1 MATTT
6 TRQKTHQSVLPQRAA
21 LESLSADTVGVTTKR
36 GREAHVA
43 GNRGVAAGSD
53 HGRGET
59 VRDDRRRVRRHGQ
72 PVHVGSSVHGGG
84 DPTSTTTE
92 DTTEST
98 TEQVRFTAGKVFV
111 LDRRGEPLM
120 PCHPARAR
128 QLLDKGR
135 ARVARMYPFTI
146 RVVDRIVAGSE
157 IDGVVVKV
165 DPGSKATGIS
175 VARVGGDDILTGLVA
190 VEVRHRGAQIRQ
202 KLQSRAALRRGRRS
216 RKCRYRSPRFLNR
229 TRPTGWLAPSLQHR
243 VDNVIGWVSRLRRL
257 APVVAVSM
265 ELVRFDTQLLE
276 NPSISGVEY
285 QQGTL
290 AGYEVKEYLLEK
302 WGRKCAYCD
311 VSGLPLNVD
320 HIRPRS
326 RGGSHRISNLTLA
339 CVPCNQDKDNRPV
352 EQFVTD
358 PARLS
363 RILATAKRT
372 LRDAAAVNTTRW
384 ALWRELS
391 STGLPVATGTGG
403 RTKWNRTR
411 FGLPKSHTLD
421 AFAVGE
427 VTIISAVPAT
437 VLVTTSTGRGR
448 YARTRSDR
456 YGFPRLVLT
465 RQKKHHGFAT
475 GDLVT
480 ATVLTGQKQGTH
492 TGRVAVR
499 SSGRFNI
506 TTSTG
511 TVQGIGHRHCQLIQ
525 RGDGWNYHHQ
535 KEETKTMAHNSNG
548 GAFPPRPEGLGLHA
562 PEER

>member
-1 MATTT
+1 
-6 TRQKTHQSVLPQRAA
+6 
-21 LESLSADTVGVTTKR
+21 
-36 GREAHVA
+36 
-43 GNRGVAAGSD
+43 
-53 HGRGET
+53 
-59 VRDDRRRVRRHGQ
+59 
-72 PVHVGSSVHGGG
+72 
-84 DPTSTTTE
+84 
-92 DTTEST
+92 
-98 TEQVRFTAGKVFV
+98 
-111 LDRRGEPLM
+111 M

-128 QLLDKGR
+128 QLLEKGR

-146 RVVDRIVAGSE
+146 RVVDRTIADSE
-157 IDGVVVKV
+157 VDGVVVKV

-175 VARVGGDDILTGLVA
+175 VARVDGDGELTGLVA

-216 RKCRYRSPRFLNR
+216 RNCRYRAPRFLNR
-229 TRPTGWLAPSLQHR
+229 SRPTGWLAPSLQHR
-243 VDNVIGWVSRLRRL
+243 VDNVTGWVSQLRRL

-276 NPSISGVEY
+276 NPTISGVEY

-302 WGRKCAYCD
+302 WGRTCAYCD
-311 VSGLPLNVD
+311 ATGVPLNID

-326 RGGSHRISNLTLA
+326 RDGSNRISNLTLA

-363 RILATAKRT
+363 RILTAAKRP

-391 STGLPVATGTGG
+391 ATGLPVVTGTGG

-421 AFAVGE
+421 AISVGN
-427 VTIISAVPAT
+427 VTAIAAVPST
-437 VLVTTSTGRGR
+437 VLVATSTGRGS
-448 YARTRSDR
+448 YARTNSDR
-456 YGFPRLVLT
+456 YGFPRSVRP
-465 RQKKHHGFAT
+465 RQKRHFGFAT

-480 ATVLTGQKQGTH
+480 ATVPTGQKKGTH

-499 SSGRFNI
+499 SSGSFNI
-506 TTSTG
+506 TTASG
-511 TVQGIGHRHCQLIQ
+511 TVQGIGHRHCRLIQ
-525 RGDGWNYHHQ
+525 RGDGWNYHRQ
-535 KEETKTMAHNSNG
+535 KEETKTMAHLSNG
-548 GAFPPRPEGLGLHA
+548 GAFPPRPEERGLHA

>member
-36 GREAHVA
+36 GREAHVT

-72 PVHVGSSVHGGG
+72 PGHTGSSVTGGG
-84 DPTSTTTE
+84 DPTTT
-92 DTTEST
+92 TTEST

-111 LDRRGEPLM
+111 LDRHGEPLM

-146 RVVDRIVAGSE
+146 RVVDRTVADSE
-157 IDGVVVKV
+157 VDGVVVKL

-175 VARVGGDDILTGLVA
+175 VARVDIDGGITGLVA
-190 VEVRHRGAQIRQ
+190 VEVRHRGHQIHQ
-202 KLQSRAALRRGRRS
+202 KLVARAALRRGRRT
-216 RKCRYRSPRFLNR
+216 RNCRHRAPRFLNR
-229 TRPTGWLAPSLQHR
+229 ARPKGWLAPSLQHR
-243 VDNVIGWVSRLRRL
+243 VDNVTGWVDRFRRL
-257 APVVAVSM
+257 APVTGIAM

-276 NPSISGVEY
+276 NPNISGVEY

-290 AGYEVKEYLLEK
+290 AGFEVKEYLLEK

-311 VSGLPLNVD
+311 ITGMALNVD

-326 RGGSHRISNLTLA
+326 RGGSHRISNLTLS
-339 CVPCNQDKDNRPV
+339 CVPCNQDKDNQPV

-358 PARLS
+358 PARLA
-363 RILATAKRT
+363 RILAAAKRP
-372 LRDAAAVNTTRW
+372 LRDAAAVNTTRR
-384 ALWRELS
+384 ALWRKLAA
-391 STGLPVATGTGG
+391 TGLPVTTGSGG

-421 AFAVGE
+421 ALAVGD
-427 VTIISAVPAT
+427 VKAIAAVPST
-437 VLVTTSTGRGR
+437 VLVATSTGRGS

-456 YGFPRLVLT
+456 YGFPRLILT
-465 RQKKHHGFAT
+465 RQKRHHGFTT

-480 ATVLTGQKQGTH
+480 ATVPTGQKKGTH

-499 SSGRFNI
+499 SSGSFNI
-506 TTSTG
+506 TTGSG
-511 TVQGIGHRHCQLIQ
+511 TVKGISHRHCRLIQ
-525 RGDGWNYHHQ
+525 RGDGWNYHRQ
-535 KEETKTMAHNSNG
+535 KEETKAVTHTGNG
-548 GAFPPRPEGLGLHA
+548 GAFPPRPKGRGLHA
-562 PEER
+562 PEAR